1 MVVNGASMKIKT
13 KINLYNFLT
22 VVFAI
27 LTFVS
32 LGGANG
38 EVELIRAI
46 MNVVTFSFLTYICYE
61 RENQL
66 REMLR
71 IKRNKNKKVKLSVYK
86 STTTT
91 THPAA

>member
-1 MVVNGASMKIKT
+1 MKIKT

-38 EVELIRAI
+38 EVGLIRAI
-46 MNVVTFSFLTYICYE
+46 MNIATFSFLTYICYE
-61 RENQL
+61 RENKL
-66 REMLR
+66 RDILR
-71 IKRNKNKKVKLSVYK
+71 SRRKKNKKVKLSVYK
-86 STTTT
+86 PTVTT